1 MKHVPRDDHRGAG
14 ECGHGVQL
22 SVQDGG
28 NFVDEQI
35 TKEAAADSG
44 EHSEDRGH
52 ERIEPER
59 ECLFRAGDSKQPE
72 TSRIEEQN
80 GRAQPLEARVP
91 PEGQHRRAQRNRDVL
106 PATERRRWSRA
117 EQDIPE
123 HPAGI
128 ASDKGKNTDPE
139 DIETVFHADCRT
151 ADGEHRRA
159 GKVQCVPH
167 RAHREVLRQ
176 DASLACNRRSE
187 ERPRRQLFVLAIDS
201 GED

>member
-1 MKHVPRDDHRGAG
+1 MKHVPRDDHCGAG
-14 ECGHGVQL
+14 ECGHGVSSPCRTVGISL
-22 SVQDGG
+22 TSRSRRRPPPIPVSIPRIAATSGSSPNASAFSV
-28 NFVDEQI
+28 
-35 TKEAAADSG
+35 
-44 EHSEDRGH
+44 
-52 ERIEPER
+52 
-59 ECLFRAGDSKQPE
+59 PE
-72 TSRIEEQN
+72 TANSPRPAASKSKMGVRSRSRR
-80 GRAQPLEARVP
+80 GC

-167 RAHREVLRQ
+167 RAHREVSQARR
-176 DASLACNRRSE
+176 LARSS
-187 ERPRRQLFVLAIDS
+187 RSSAQLFSAIDS